1 MLFAGAV
8 LEARLLAGISFLMK
22 QEGGAPTDYILKGE
36 VSKTSTVNQETK
48 KERKKIKK
56 ITHKL
61 LAIRT
66 NDI

>member
-1 MLFAGAV
+1 V
-8 LEARLLAGISFLMK
+8 VHRLVTRFFFFDKTGG
-22 QEGGAPTDYILKGE
+22 GGATDYILKGE
-36 VSKTSTVNQETK
+36 LSKTSTANQETK